1 MKKDKI
7 VRLRLS
13 EAEKDALKQ
22 EAKKQKI
29 SMSKY
34 LREQIPTK

>member
-13 EAEKDALKQ
+13 AIEKEYLYN

-29 SMSKY
+29 SMSK
-34 LREQIPTK
+34 LIRQAIKQ